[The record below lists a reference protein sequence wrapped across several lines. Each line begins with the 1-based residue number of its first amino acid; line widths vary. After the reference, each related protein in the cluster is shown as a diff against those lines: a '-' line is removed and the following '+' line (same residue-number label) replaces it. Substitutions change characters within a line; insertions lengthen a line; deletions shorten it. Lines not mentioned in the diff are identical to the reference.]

1 MNDTMRILVI
11 EDEKKV
17 ARFLE
22 QGLREEKYD
31 VDVALDGEE
40 GVQRAL
46 AEAYD
51 LIITD
56 IMMPKKSGIEV
67 IKEIRAA
74 KRNVPVLC
82 LTAKTEIGEKV
93 EGLDAG
99 ADDYLTKPFLFEEL
113 SARVRSLLRRS
124 DIEKKTQ
131 LISRDLVLDTVT
143 HTARR
148 KKAGSEEE
156 QHIPLTVKEYELL
169 EYLMRNKGRILSRAV
184 ITQHVWGYSFT
195 MGSNVIDVYIKR
207 LREKV
212 DAGRD
217 EKDRIIIS
225 ERGVGYGIRG

>member
-1 MNDTMRILVI
+1 MRILVI

-31 VDVALDGEE
+31 VDVAADGEE
-40 GVQRAL
+40 GIQRAL
-46 AEAYD
+46 SEAYD

-56 IMMPKKSGIEV
+56 IMMPKKSGIDV
-67 IKEIRAA
+67 IKAVRAA
-74 KRNVPVLC
+74 KRNVPILC
-82 LTAKTEIGEKV
+82 LTAKTDVSAKV

-148 KKAGSEEE
+148 KVPDTQEE

-169 EYLMRNKGRILSRAV
+169 EYLMRNKGRILSRSV
-184 ITQHVWGYSFT
+184 ITQHVWGYSFS

-207 LREKV
+207 LREKI
-212 DAGRD
+212 DAGQA
-217 EKDRIIIS
+217 EKDRLIAS
-225 ERGVGYGIRG
+225 ERGVGYGLKT

>member
-1 MNDTMRILVI
+1 MRILVI

-40 GVQRAL
+40 GLQRAL
-46 AEAYD
+46 NEAYD

-74 KRNVPVLC
+74 KRNVPILC

-124 DIEKKTQ
+124 DMEKKTQ
-131 LISRDLVLDTVT
+131 LSTHDLVLDTVI
-143 HTARR
+143 HTAKRL
-148 KKAGSEEE
+148 KSGSTTEEM
-156 QHIPLTVKEYELL
+156 QIPLTVKEYELL
-169 EYLMRNKGRILSRAV
+169 EFLLRNKGKMISRSV

-195 MGSNVIDVYIKR
+195 M
-207 LREKV
+207 
-212 DAGRD
+212 
-217 EKDRIIIS
+217 
-225 ERGVGYGIRG
+225 

>member
-1 MNDTMRILVI
+1 MRILVI

-22 QGLREEKYD
+22 QGLKEEKYD
-31 VDVALDGEE
+31 VDVAFDGTE
-40 GVQRAL
+40 GLRCAL
-46 AEAYD
+46 GNAYD

-56 IMMPKKSGIEV
+56 IMMPEMSGIEV

-74 KRNVPVLC
+74 KRNVPILC

-124 DIEKKTQ
+124 DMEKKTQ
-131 LISRDLVLDTVT
+131 LVSRDLVLDTVT

-148 KKAGSEEE
+148 RKAPDSEEDV
-156 QHIPLTVKEYELL
+156 QIPLTVKEYELL
-169 EYLMRNKGRILSRAV
+169 EYLMRNKGRILSRSV

-207 LREKV
+207 LREKI
-212 DAGRD
+212 DAGRE
-217 EKDRIIIS
+217 EKDRLITS
-225 ERGVGYGIRG
+225 ERGVGYGIRD

>member
-1 MNDTMRILVI
+1 MRILVI

-17 ARFLE
+17 AKFLE
-22 QGLREEKYD
+22 QGLKEEKYN
-31 VDVALDGEE
+31 VDVANDGDE
-40 GVQRAL
+40 GLNMAL
-46 AEAYD
+46 SESYD
-51 LIITD
+51 LVITD
-56 IMMPKKSGIEV
+56 IMLPGKSGIEV
-67 IKEIRAA
+67 IREIRAA
-74 KRNVPVLC
+74 KRTVPILC

-131 LISRDLVLDTVT
+131 LVARDLVLDTVT

-148 KKAGSEEE
+148 RKQDSEEE

-169 EYLMRNKGRILSRAV
+169 EYLMRNKGRIMSRSV

-212 DAGRD
+212 DATRE
-217 EKDRIIIS
+217 EKDRLIVS
-225 ERGVGYGIRG
+225 ERGVGYGIRA

>member
-1 MNDTMRILVI
+1 MRILVI

-17 ARFLE
+17 AKFLE
-22 QGLREEKYD
+22 QGLREEKYH
-31 VDVALDGEE
+31 VDVAFDGDE
-40 GVQRAL
+40 GLAKAL
-46 AEAYD
+46 SESYD

-56 IMMPKKSGIEV
+56 IMLPGKSGIEV
-67 IKEIRAA
+67 IQEIRAA
-74 KRNVPVLC
+74 KRTVPVLC

-131 LISRDLVLDTVT
+131 LVARDLVLDTVT

-148 KKAGSEEE
+148 RKQDSDEE

-169 EYLMRNKGRILSRAV
+169 EYLMRHKGRIMSRSV

-212 DAGRD
+212 DATRD
-217 EKDRIIIS
+217 EKDRLIVS
-225 ERGVGYGIRG
+225 ERGVGYGIRA

>member
-56 IMMPKKSGIEV
+56 IMMPKKSGIDV
-67 IKEIRAA
+67 IKEIRSA

-148 KKAGSEEE
+148 KKIGTEEE

-207 LREKV
+207 LREKI

>member
-1 MNDTMRILVI
+1 MRILVI

-17 ARFLE
+17 ARILE

-31 VDVALDGEE
+31 VDVAFDGEA
-40 GVQRAL
+40 GAKRAL
-46 AEAYD
+46 SETYD
-51 LIITD
+51 LVITD

-74 KRNVPVLC
+74 KRNVPILC
-82 LTAKTEIGEKV
+82 LTAKNEIGEKV

-113 SARVRSLLRRS
+113 AARVRSILRRS

-131 LISRDLVLDTVT
+131 LVSRDLVLDTVK

-148 KKAGSEEE
+148 KKPGTNEE
-156 QHIPLTVKEYELL
+156 QVIPLTVKEYELL
-169 EYLMRNKGRILSRAV
+169 EYLMRSKGRILSRSI
-184 ITQHVWGYSFT
+184 ITQHVWGYSFA

-207 LREKV
+207 LREKI
-212 DAGRD
+212 DEDRE
-217 EKDRIIIS
+217 EKDRLIVA
-225 ERGVGYGIRG
+225 ERGVGYGVRT

>member
-1 MNDTMRILVI
+1 MRILVI

-22 QGLREEKYD
+22 QGLREEKHT
-31 VDVALDGEE
+31 VDVAYDGEE
-40 GVQRAL
+40 GLERAL
-46 AEAYD
+46 SEAYD
-51 LIITD
+51 LVITD

-67 IKEIRAA
+67 ISGIRAA
-74 KRNVPVLC
+74 KRTMPILC
-82 LTAKTEIGEKV
+82 LTAKNEIGDKV

-131 LISRDLVLDTVT
+131 LVTHDLVLDTVS

-148 KKAGSEEE
+148 RKLNSEEE
-156 QHIPLTVKEYELL
+156 QQIPLTVKEYELL
-169 EYLMRNKGRILSRAV
+169 EYLMRNKGRVISRSV

-195 MGSNVIDVYIKR
+195 MGSNVIDVYVKR
-207 LREKV
+207 LREKI
-212 DAGRD
+212 DANRD
-217 EKDRIIIS
+217 EKDRLILS
-225 ERGVGYGIRG
+225 ERGVGYGIKA

>member
-56 IMMPKKSGIEV
+56 IMMPKKSGIDV
-67 IKEIRAA
+67 IKEIRSA

-148 KKAGSEEE
+148 KKIGTEEE
-156 QHIPLTVKEYELL
+156 QHIPLTV
-169 EYLMRNKGRILSRAV
+169 
-184 ITQHVWGYSFT
+184 
-195 MGSNVIDVYIKR
+195 
-207 LREKV
+207 
-212 DAGRD
+212 
-217 EKDRIIIS
+217 
-225 ERGVGYGIRG
+225 

>member
-1 MNDTMRILVI
+1 MRILVI

-22 QGLREEKYD
+22 QGLKEEEYD
-31 VDVALDGEE
+31 VDVAFNGEDGAK
-40 GVQRAL
+40 RAL
-46 AEAYD
+46 SEAYD

-74 KRNVPVLC
+74 KRNVPILC

-113 SARVRSLLRRS
+113 SARVRSLIRRS

-131 LISRDLVLDTVT
+131 LVSRDLVLDTVT

-148 KKAGSEEE
+148 KKVGSDEE

-169 EYLMRNKGRILSRAV
+169 EYLMRNKGRILSRTI

-207 LREKV
+207 LREKI
-212 DAGRD
+212 DTDRG
-217 EKDRIIIS
+217 EKDRLITS
-225 ERGVGYGIRG
+225 ERGVGYGVKV

>member
-1 MNDTMRILVI
+1 MRILVI

-17 ARFLE
+17 AKFLE
-22 QGLREEKYD
+22 QGLREEKYH
-31 VDVALDGEE
+31 VDVAFDGDE
-40 GVQRAL
+40 GLAKAL
-46 AEAYD
+46 SESYD

-56 IMMPKKSGIEV
+56 IMLPGKSGIEV
-67 IKEIRAA
+67 IREVRAA
-74 KRNVPVLC
+74 KRTVPVLC

-131 LISRDLVLDTVT
+131 LVARDLVLDTVT

-148 KKAGSEEE
+148 RKQDSEEE

-169 EYLMRNKGRILSRAV
+169 EYLMRHKGRIMSRSV

-212 DAGRD
+212 DAQRE
-217 EKDRIIIS
+217 EKDRLIVS
-225 ERGVGYGIRG
+225 ERGVGYGIRA

>member
-1 MNDTMRILVI
+1 MRILVI

-22 QGLREEKYD
+22 QGLKEEEYD
-31 VDVALDGEE
+31 VDVAFNGEE
-40 GVQRAL
+40 GAKRAFS
-46 AEAYD
+46 EAYD

-56 IMMPKKSGIEV
+56 VMMPKKSGIEV

-74 KRNVPVLC
+74 KRNVPILC
-82 LTAKTEIGEKV
+82 LTAKAEIGEKV

-113 SARVRSLLRRS
+113 SARVRSLIRRS

-131 LISRDLVLDTVT
+131 LVSRDLVLDTVT

-148 KKAGSEEE
+148 KKVGSDEE

-169 EYLMRNKGRILSRAV
+169 EYLMRNKGRILSRTI

-207 LREKV
+207 LREKI
-212 DAGRD
+212 DTDRG
-217 EKDRIIIS
+217 EKDRLITS
-225 ERGVGYGIRG
+225 ERGVGYGVRT

>member
-1 MNDTMRILVI
+1 MRILVI

-17 ARFLE
+17 AKFLE
-22 QGLREEKYD
+22 QGLKEEKYN
-31 VDVALDGEE
+31 VDVAYDGDE
-40 GVQRAL
+40 GLQMAL
-46 AEAYD
+46 SESYD
-51 LIITD
+51 LVITD
-56 IMMPKKSGIEV
+56 IMLPNKSGIEV
-67 IKEIRAA
+67 IREIRAA
-74 KRNVPVLC
+74 KRTVPILC

-113 SARVRSLLRRS
+113 SARVRSLMRRS

-131 LISRDLVLDTVT
+131 LVARDLVLDTVT

-148 KKAGSEEE
+148 RKQDSEEE

-169 EYLMRNKGRILSRAV
+169 EYLMRNKGRIMSRSV

-212 DAGRD
+212 DATRE
-217 EKDRIIIS
+217 EKDRLIVS
-225 ERGVGYGIRG
+225 ERGVGYGIRA

>member
-1 MNDTMRILVI
+1 MRILVI

-22 QGLREEKYD
+22 QGLKEEKYD
-31 VDVALDGEE
+31 VDVAFDGNE
-40 GVQRAL
+40 GLRCAL
-46 AEAYD
+46 SNAYD

-56 IMMPKKSGIEV
+56 IMMPEKSGIEV
-67 IKEIRAA
+67 IKEVRAA
-74 KRNVPVLC
+74 KRNVPILC

-113 SARVRSLLRRS
+113 SARVRSLMRRS
-124 DIEKKTQ
+124 DMEKKTQ
-131 LISRDLVLDTVT
+131 LVSRDLVLDTVT

-148 KKAGSEEE
+148 RKSPDSEEE
-156 QHIPLTVKEYELL
+156 VQIPLTVKEYELI
-169 EYLMRNKGRILSRAV
+169 EYLMRNKGRILSRSV

-207 LREKV
+207 LREKI
-212 DAGRD
+212 DAGRE
-217 EKDRIIIS
+217 EKDRLITS
-225 ERGVGYGIRG
+225 ERGVGYGIRE

>member
-1 MNDTMRILVI
+1 MRILVI

-17 ARFLE
+17 AKFLE
-22 QGLREEKYD
+22 QGLREEKYN
-31 VDVALDGEE
+31 VDVAYDGNEAVE
-40 GVQRAL
+40 KAL
-46 AEAYD
+46 SESYD

-56 IMMPKKSGIEV
+56 IMLPEKSGLDV
-67 IKEIRAA
+67 IREIRAQ
-74 KRNVPVLC
+74 KRTVPILC

-124 DIEKKTQ
+124 DMEKKTQ
-131 LISRDLVLDTVT
+131 LVSRDLVLDTVT

-148 KKAGSEEE
+148 RKQDSEEE

-169 EYLMRNKGRILSRAV
+169 EYLMRNKGRILSRSV

-195 MGSNVIDVYIKR
+195 MGSNVIDVYVKR
-207 LREKV
+207 LREKI
-212 DAGRD
+212 DATRE
-217 EKDRIIIS
+217 EKDRLIVS
-225 ERGVGYGIRG
+225 ERGVGYGIRA

>member
-1 MNDTMRILVI
+1 MRILVI

-31 VDVALDGEE
+31 VDIALDGDE
-40 GVQRAL
+40 GIQRAL
-46 AEAYD
+46 AESYD

-74 KRNVPVLC
+74 KRTVPILC

-131 LISRDLVLDTVT
+131 IVARDLVLDTVT

-148 KKAGSEEE
+148 KKPNSDEDM
-156 QHIPLTVKEYELL
+156 HIPLTVKEYELL
-169 EYLMRNKGRILSRAV
+169 EYLMRNKGRILSRSV

-207 LREKV
+207 LREKI
-212 DAGRD
+212 DAGRE
-217 EKDRIIIS
+217 EKDRIITS
-225 ERGVGYGIRG
+225 ERGVGYGIRT

>member
-1 MNDTMRILVI
+1 MRVLVI

-31 VDVALDGEE
+31 VDVAFDGEE
-40 GVQRAL
+40 GLQRAL

-51 LIITD
+51 LVITD

-67 IKEIRAA
+67 IKEIRTA
-74 KRNVPVLC
+74 KRNVPILC

-131 LISRDLVLDTVT
+131 LLSRDLVLDTVT

-148 KKAGSEEE
+148 KKMGTNDEE
-156 QHIPLTVKEYELL
+156 HIPLTVKEYELL

-207 LREKV
+207 LREKI
-212 DAGRD
+212 DAGRE
-217 EKDRIIIS
+217 EKDRLIIS
-225 ERGVGYGIRG
+225 ERGVGYGIRP

>member
-1 MNDTMRILVI
+1 MRILVI

-22 QGLREEKYD
+22 QGLREEKYS
-31 VDVALDGEE
+31 VDVANDGEE

-46 AEAYD
+46 SEAYD

-67 IKEIRAA
+67 IKEVRAA
-74 KRNVPVLC
+74 KRTTPILC

-131 LISRDLVLDTVT
+131 LVARDLVLDTVT

-148 KKAGSEEE
+148 KKSNSEEE
-156 QHIPLTVKEYELL
+156 MHIPLTVKEYELL
-169 EYLMRNKGRILSRAV
+169 EYLMRNKGRVMSRSV

-195 MGSNVIDVYIKR
+195 MGSNVIDVYVKR
-207 LREKV
+207 LREKI
-212 DAGRD
+212 DAGRE
-217 EKDRIIIS
+217 EKERLILS
-225 ERGVGYGIRG
+225 ERGVGYGIRA

>member
-1 MNDTMRILVI
+1 MRILVI

-17 ARFLE
+17 AKFLE
-22 QGLREEKYD
+22 QGLREEKYH
-31 VDVALDGEE
+31 VDVAFDGDE
-40 GVQRAL
+40 GLAKAL
-46 AEAYD
+46 SESYD

-56 IMMPKKSGIEV
+56 IMLPGKSGIEV
-67 IKEIRAA
+67 IKEVRAA
-74 KRNVPVLC
+74 KRTVPVLC

-131 LISRDLVLDTVT
+131 LVARDLVLDTVT

-148 KKAGSEEE
+148 RKQDSEEE

-169 EYLMRNKGRILSRAV
+169 EYLMRHKGRIMSRSV

-212 DAGRD
+212 DAQRE
-217 EKDRIIIS
+217 EKDRLIVS
-225 ERGVGYGIRG
+225 ERGVGYGIRA